1 MRTLI
6 IIIITSLGA
15 TAQPIKITVNID
27 NPFSGLDRLGYVIAI
42 ENHSDK
48 PIHVVGSFDN
58 YYAEYRFQSGSI
70 IKSTYRPIQDT
81 SNLFH
86 VNVVEPGGNHRFGVI
101 SIDGVLGG
109 QSGCDGYRT
118 GSVLGRVVVDYY
130 SDGGWEKADANFP
143 IDIRE
148 PTNEEIEACRKM
160 SEIMDNAKDPVSF
173 VNDFT
178 AHIKQHPVLINR
190 TFMYFC
196 SADIKYAK
204 AIKNYPDTKY
214 LSLVQ
219 FKGSPQLQTKLTF
232 GLDQRMGSR
241 HPLLRT
247 NIVILVLGLIS
258 CSESEIVEPDPPGR
272 RDYIW
277 NVDTIQYQ
285 DARQTLMSEI
295 AARGT
300 DNVFIA
306 GYCSGGQY
314 GYFWHYDG
322 ETWMPYPFHDEARLP
337 SVGVPRRIYDNR
349 DGSFWAVG
357 SLISP
362 ARRGARDLVVS
373 YEKGKWTWH
382 NLQLPKEITSVYSTS
397 INDAWI
403 GGEKGYVAHFSHNK
417 WEQDSIPI
425 TSAYGHKD
433 VYGGI
438 DIAVDR
444 EGETV
449 FMTYLSHD
457 AGGTTYY
464 LYRGGINNW
473 SIIDSSTNNREW
485 GGRMW
490 VGPDKYIY
498 SRL

>member
-1 MRTLI
+1 MLLNDKANH
-6 IIIITSLGA
+6 IIITALFR
-15 TAQPIKITVNID
+15 I
-27 NPFSGLDRLGYVIAI
+27 
-42 ENHSDK
+42 
-48 PIHVVGSFDN
+48 
-58 YYAEYRFQSGSI
+58 SI
-70 IKSTYRPIQDT
+70 I
-81 SNLFH
+81 
-86 VNVVEPGGNHRFGVI
+86 
-101 SIDGVLGG
+101 
-109 QSGCDGYRT
+109 
-118 GSVLGRVVVDYY
+118 
-130 SDGGWEKADANFP
+130 
-143 IDIRE
+143 
-148 PTNEEIEACRKM
+148 
-160 SEIMDNAKDPVSF
+160 
-173 VNDFT
+173 
-178 AHIKQHPVLINR
+178 
-190 TFMYFC
+190 
-196 SADIKYAK
+196 
-204 AIKNYPDTKY
+204 
-214 LSLVQ
+214 
-219 FKGSPQLQTKLTF
+219 
-232 GLDQRMGSR
+232 
-241 HPLLRT
+241 
-247 NIVILVLGLIS
+247 ILMLGLIR
-258 CSESEIVEPDPPGR
+258 CSESETIEPDPPGR

-322 ETWMPYPFHDEARLP
+322 QTWMPYPFHDEARLP

-382 NLQLPKEITSVYSTS
+382 NLQLPKEITAVYSTS

-433 VYGGI
+433 IYGGI

-473 SIIDSSTNNREW
+473 SIIDSSTNKREW

-498 SRL
+498 ILGYNIIRMNGNEREFWFSTPDDANTRAVDGRTMNDVFMGTAIGNVYHYNGTDWWNIKEISNPAYFITNIRVFKDEVFIIGILNDTIQRTVVIHGILK